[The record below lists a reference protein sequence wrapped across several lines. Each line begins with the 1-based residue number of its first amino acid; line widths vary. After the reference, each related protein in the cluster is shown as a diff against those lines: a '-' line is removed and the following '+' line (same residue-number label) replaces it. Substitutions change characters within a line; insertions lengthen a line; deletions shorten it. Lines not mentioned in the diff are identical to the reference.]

1 MRRVASYIAYYLL
14 ARHLPEST
22 KPYALGAKRVR
33 RMLVQQL
40 LLECGSSVNIEHGAD
55 FGSGKRVRLGDRS
68 GIGVNCRLIGDV
80 RIGKDVMMGPEV
92 LIVSVNHRF
101 GSPIPMIDQGMAD
114 SREVVI
120 DDDVWIGAR
129 AIILPGVHISRGVV
143 VGAGSVVTRSIAPN
157 CVVAGNPAR
166 VVKDRAYSGSDGDGR

>member
-1 MRRVASYIAYYLL
+1 MRRGASYIIYYLL

-22 KPYALGAKRVR
+22 KPYAVGAKRVR
-33 RMLVQQL
+33 RLLAKQL

-80 RIGKDVMMGPEV
+80 RIGKNVMMGPDV
-92 LIVSVNHRF
+92 LILSLNHQFETVR
-101 GSPIPMIDQGMAD
+101 PMIDQGMGA

-129 AIILPGVHISRGVV
+129 VIILPGVHISHGVV
-143 VGAGSVVTRSIAPN
+143 VGAGSVVTRSVPPN
-157 CVVAGNPAR
+157 SVVAGNPAR
-166 VVKDRAYSGSDGDGR
+166 VVKSRAYSGTDGGF